1 MPMLHTSVLSR
12 TAKSPTCTYIDAP
25 LMSDMPRCL
34 TCLMKAIGL
43 VTATCRVLFQ
53 YIVYCASAST
63 PSTHS
68 FQGVYRCIS

>member
-1 MPMLHTSVLSR
+1 MLMLHTSVLSR
-12 TAKSPTCTYIDAP
+12 TATSPTCTYIDAA

-53 YIVYCASAST
+53 YIVYSASV
-63 PSTHS
+63 STQSTQS
-68 FQGVYRCIS
+68 FQGVCRCIS